1 MEIPST
7 AVAAGRADV
16 RICVAVCTC
25 DRHEQLRG
33 TLQSLVNQSIGARFC
48 VFVVDNGRVA
58 ARPVVE
64 AFENVLDIVHER
76 VREPGLSAVRN
87 RALHL
92 ARESGAD
99 FLASID
105 DDECADKDWLA
116 AHLAAAELSGADIQ
130 IGPIEPRFVERPA
143 GWIVAGG
150 FFAEA
155 CETPTT
161 ANLFLR
167 LACLPQS
174 EGDWFQP
181 DYAVTGGEDH
191 EFLGRLSSNGAR
203 YGVVSSAR
211 VYDIVPA
218 ERATLRYILRRGLRG
233 RRLFRKSC
241 AQGKC
246 HACRRS
252 GGGSARVS
260 GETRLR
266 GQSPVLVAAC
276 RLARAACRRRP
287 GGGRRHPCRPV
298 GHEAPVLRTWRNGGL
313 SPKPRH

>member
-1 MEIPST
+1 MEVPAREIGAERT
-7 AVAAGRADV
+7 DV
-16 RICVAVCTC
+16 RVCVAVCTC
-25 DRHEQLRG
+25 DRHQQLRN
-33 TLQSLVNQSIGARFC
+33 TLQSLADQNIEAGFR
-48 VFVVDNGRVA
+48 VFVVDNGRIV

-64 AFENVLDIVHER
+64 AFEAVLDIVHER

-105 DDECADKDWLA
+105 DDECADTDWLA

-130 IGPIEPRFVERPA
+130 IGPIEPRFAERPA
-143 GWIVAGG
+143 GWIVDGG

-181 DYAVTGGEDH
+181 DYAVTGGEDL
-191 EFLGRLSSNGAR
+191 EFLDRLSRNGAR
-203 YGVVSSAR
+203 YGTVLSAR
-211 VYDIVPA
+211 VYDMVPA
-218 ERATLRYILRRGLRG
+218 ERATLRYILRRGLRDG
-233 RRLFRKSC
+233 VYLGNRARKENATLAGVAAAGLHEFLAKLAYSVNHLFWSPRAGWRARRAGADLAAAAGILVGLLGVKPRFY
-241 AQGKC
+241 G
-246 HACRRS
+246 H
-252 GGGSARVS
+252 
-260 GETRLR
+260 GET
-266 GQSPVLVAAC
+266 VD
-276 RLARAACRRRP
+276 
-287 GGGRRHPCRPV
+287 
-298 GHEAPVLRTWRNGGL
+298 
-313 SPKPRH
+313 

>member
-218 ERATLRYILRRGLRG
+218 ERATLRYILRRGLRDG
-233 RRLFRKSC
+233 VYFGNRARKENATLAGAVAAGLHEFLAKLAYAVNHLFWSPRAGWRARRAGVDL
-241 AQGKC
+241 AAAVGILVGL
-246 HACRRS
+246 S
-252 GGGSARVS
+252 GMKPRFYGH
-260 GETRLR
+260 GET
-266 GQSPVLVAAC
+266 VD
-276 RLARAACRRRP
+276 
-287 GGGRRHPCRPV
+287 
-298 GHEAPVLRTWRNGGL
+298 
-313 SPKPRH
+313 